1 MRLRA
6 SMDREEIRQQY
17 MSLTDYDEEAVES
30 AIDVMSSYFITY
42 KDWDGVVEP
51 GRGPD
56 EQELGLKKASMPGT

>member
-17 MSLTDYDEEAVES
+17 MSLIDNDEEAVES
-30 AIDVMSSYFITY
+30 VIDVMSSYFITY

-51 GRGPD
+51 GLGPMS
-56 EQELGLKKASMPGT
+56 ET